1 MKRTI
6 RQTVFPILTAFI
18 WGTAFT
24 AQSVGADYVGP
35 LTFNALRSLI
45 AFFALLVLDLAAARL
60 IPGRRSLFQLAKRQD
75 TSQAQ
80 FSVLG
85 RQGTQQKRFPRSPP
99 QPYLI

>member
-35 LTFNALRSLI
+35 LTFNALRSQI
-45 AFFALLVLDLAAARL
+45 
-60 IPGRRSLFQLAKRQD
+60 GRAH
-75 TSQAQ
+75 
-80 FSVLG
+80 V
-85 RQGTQQKRFPRSPP
+85 
-99 QPYLI
+99 

>member
-45 AFFALLVLDLAAARL
+45 AFFALLVLDLAGGRPVPRPPSPL
-60 IPGRRSLFQLAKRQD
+60 PLPGRGRDFFLPLFGSWA
-75 TSQAQ
+75 
-80 FSVLG
+80 G
-85 RQGTQQKRFPRSPP
+85 RGPGCAAPA
-99 QPYLI
+99 

>member
-60 IPGRRSLFQLAKRQD
+60 IPAAGACSSSLERSAGP
-75 TSQAQ
+75 SSSAAAPA
-80 FSVLG
+80 G
-85 RQGTQQKRFPRSPP
+85 
-99 QPYLI
+99 